1 MPVMM
6 KAPVVLVALIVLC
19 HSSKAEYDGVSGDV
33 PGSGVKESSESTVPM
48 IKNVEENKCEPN
60 PCQNGGICV
69 QNYNLIDGYQCQ
81 CADDFGGI
89 TCNELKCRISLP
101 RFSSPQCLVKRELS
115 RQIKKTLIRLTSFKD
130 NRYSKSEDLM
140 VPTLSKKGAA
150 SFVQSASTDPFTIE
164 WYMKMTDNADVNKD
178 LESHFTLKDPRF
190 HETPTLIDFAVVF
203 ETFYKEHRKRSAMS
217 ALRLVPAIEENFFKD
232 RCFADQRVAGVNP
245 YQLWRVTNKEG
256 SNGIEWKSLLE
267 NKLNKHFDWDEVFKT
282 AFAKKEGITLEQAI
296 DNGDIYVNIYPELD
310 GVKMPEALL
319 RDVKFNHTVLQ
330 MTSPIAFFAVVE
342 AELGIKRLNPVAIQ
356 MDSTPDSKVHTP
368 IDGKDWFL
376 AKSFVQRADFNSLHL
391 IRKRLKVHLYLDA
404 PCTLVEKYFSEYHPI
419 YQVIR
424 QHCRAALE
432 TNKLFEIK
440 LFGRSAPIYKV
451 LSIDYSSALEL
462 VNKEYQRMSFQDLD
476 LLEDLKKRGVDDTE
490 KLPYYPYRDD
500 GKLLYHKLNEFA
512 DAFID
517 AYYEDDEEV
526 VADNEL
532 QELVNELS
540 ADGKQG
546 DFGGLGMV
554 KKFPATIETKASLSK
569 VLTTLLWA
577 FTGQHA
583 ATTYPILEYG
593 GFVPNAPHRLFADSN
608 GTATFSNLMFG
619 NKAVALEIAELSS
632 NLAGIHLDQLL
643 DYSSKI
649 EGKKA
654 KELIERFHDELKTVT
669 EQMMKENEK
678 RVDEGFLPY
687 PYLLPEYVTNSAST

>member
-1 MPVMM
+1 
-6 KAPVVLVALIVLC
+6 
-19 HSSKAEYDGVSGDV
+19 
-33 PGSGVKESSESTVPM
+33 
-48 IKNVEENKCEPN
+48 
-60 PCQNGGICV
+60 
-69 QNYNLIDGYQCQ
+69 
-81 CADDFGGI
+81 
-89 TCNELKCRISLP
+89 
-101 RFSSPQCLVKRELS
+101 VKRELS

-267 NKLNKHFDWDEVFKT
+267 NKLNEHFDWDEVFKT

-419 YQVIR
+419 YQLIR

-451 LSIDYSSALEL
+451 LNIDYSSALEL

-554 KKFPATIETKASLSK
+554 RTSIE
-569 VLTTLLWA
+569 
-577 FTGQHA
+577 
-583 ATTYPILEYG
+583 
-593 GFVPNAPHRLFADSN
+593 
-608 GTATFSNLMFG
+608 
-619 NKAVALEIAELSS
+619 SS
-632 NLAGIHLDQLL
+632 SYHCI
-643 DYSSKI
+643 YYK
-649 EGKKA
+649 
-654 KELIERFHDELKTVT
+654 
-669 EQMMKENEK
+669 
-678 RVDEGFLPY
+678 
-687 PYLLPEYVTNSAST
+687 